1 MTIPFDALLEGIGYV
16 VSGAAVLAAIIP
28 TAGGEKASKALR
40 FLRRVID
47 VLAMNVGNAKNAA
60 DAAQA
65 QAQANDKQKA
75 N

>member
-40 FLRRVID
+40 FVRRVID

-60 DAAQA
+60 DAAKA
-65 QAQANDKQKA
+65 QQKVK
-75 N
+75 

>member
-40 FLRRVID
+40 FVRRVID

-65 QAQANDKQKA
+65 PAQDKQKA
-75 N
+75 K

>member
-40 FLRRVID
+40 FVRRVID
-47 VLAMNVGNAKNAA
+47 VLAMNIGNAKNAT
-60 DAAQA
+60 DAAKA
-65 QAQANDKQKA
+65 QDKQKA
-75 N
+75 K

>member
-1 MTIPFDALLEGIGYV
+1 MTIPFDTLLEGIGYV

-40 FLRRVID
+40 FVRRVID

-65 QAQANDKQKA
+65 QAQDKQKA
-75 N
+75 K